1 MKHFSGERKVRP
13 MVTNLVSRLAIN
25 FLRLKDGSTAVLG
38 NLTLY
43 MPGQDEHIISMEK
56 FLPLTKS
63 VYCDQNGI
71 SMTFS
76 DNATFEEA
84 KQVWDWANGAENR
97 SFVIVA
103 GAGDCG
109 WNENRQPFI
118 IQTLDFDGGNVVKL
132 NGGPASW
139 QDVAHSFDLV
149 VGHITLNETQYRRA
163 KRDYTKDISI
173 PMELNFPFSVGISE
187 DGVSSTLS
195 CVDCGTNGHFNL
207 ELVISTWWKIPTGA
221 SIKLSPSGIEATA
234 KLEWTLSGELSGSIN
249 KEWNP
254 VSFPTPATI
263 EIPEVLTIGPTI
275 DLIVGITLNALKA
288 QATVT
293 GGAQAK
299 IPDSAIVEVNLLNP
313 SDNKFSGWFPS
324 IESYPF
330 SVDAEISATVGAYL
344 ATALALKAEALG
356 YGYEIELELRLPY
369 FNGKFDYLV
378 SPSGVCNSD
387 KTMGVEASLNI
398 GGQLLID
405 AKEVSSPDPIFSIQL
420 GSNNFP
426 LASTCWGFGPGVS
439 EPTHAAASNPA
450 VTTGSPAS
458 PTGGS
463 CKQNDGTAGTCI
475 STSACAAK
483 GWKSE
488 AGHCPGSADIQVRC

>member
-1 MKHFSGERKVRP
+1 L
-13 MVTNLVSRLAIN
+13 T
-25 FLRLKDGSTAVLG
+25 FLQFKDGSTTVLG

-43 MPGQDEHIISMEK
+43 TPGPDEHIISMEK

-97 SFVIVA
+97 SFIIVA

-109 WNENRQPFI
+109 WNEHRQPFI
-118 IQTLDFDGGNVVKL
+118 IQTLDFEGGNVAKL
-132 NGGPASW
+132 NGGQASW
-139 QDVAHSFDLV
+139 QDVAHSYDLV
-149 VGHITLNETQYRRA
+149 VGHIALNETQYRRA
-163 KRDYTKDISI
+163 RRDYTKDISI
-173 PMELNFPFSVGISE
+173 PMELDFPFSVGMSE

-207 ELVISTWWKIPTGA
+207 ELVISTWFYIPTGA
-221 SIKLSPSGIEATA
+221 SIKLSPSGVEATA
-234 KLEWTLSGELSGSIN
+234 KLKWTLSGELSGSIN
-249 KEWNP
+249 KEWTP

-263 EIPEVLTIGPTI
+263 EIPGVLAIGPTI
-275 DLIVGITLNALKA
+275 DLIVGVTLDALKA
-288 QATVT
+288 QATIT

-313 SDNKFSGWFPS
+313 SDNKFSGWLPS
-324 IESYPF
+324 VESYPF
-330 SVDAEISATVGAYL
+330 SVDAEISATVGTYL

-356 YGYEIELELRLPY
+356 QGYEIELELRLPY

-378 SPSGVCNSD
+378 SSSGVCNSD
-387 KTMGVEASLNI
+387 KTMGVEASLSV
-398 GGQLLID
+398 GGKLLID
-405 AKEVSSPDPIFSIQL
+405 AKEVSSSDPIFSIQL
-420 GSNNFP
+420 GSNDFP
-426 LASTCWGFGPGVS
+426 LASTCWYFGPGVS
-439 EPTHAAASNPA
+439 EPTSAAASKPA
-450 VTTGSPAS
+450 VTTGPSAS

-463 CKQNDGTAGTCI
+463 CNQNDGTAGTCI

-488 AGHCPGSADIQVRC
+488 AGHCPGNADIQVRC